1 MDVWS
6 VLSLVSQTATRYWS
20 VVEANVGPWP
30 IAFALVAIVLALG
43 LLLVALLPKRI
54 SPKAMFEDHQE
65 PFGPLEQLV
74 VPEKILLASAAPKN
88 WMAKAASEPRA
99 PELPGSRRDIIA
111 RMEANRGSRVIAII
125 HRDNMERKHLDVV
138 DLEDAL
144 TAIRK
149 VPKNKPLDV
158 IIHSPGG
165 HIRAGQQIARAIK
178 AHPAKT
184 TVFVPYYALGS
195 ATFMAYAADQIVMS
209 PHAALSPFDP
219 YVSKGTASSILN
231 GITDKPIS
239 KIEDETIICADIS
252 RKLLNE
258 ARRVSCELM
267 DDGEDYAGVC
277 RIADELVSGK
287 WSSDRAI
294 TPADAKDVGLKV
306 SSEMPPEV
314 YQLIRSCRKSRGR
327 EASVATAEVERSQF
341 GGKAESSP
349 VGIYDDVRQFHFE
362 RSSAAKALHEPK
374 QKLTWLAQSGTYV
387 PEGAADRAR
396 GIIKQIEQ
404 QRGSRV
410 ICIVHGR
417 NMEREAFNFED
428 LEDTLGA
435 LVSSDPSKPL
445 DIILHTQGGSSFTGR
460 QIARAVKSHRARKT
474 VFVPYYAMSAG
485 TRISLAADQ
494 IVMGPHATL
503 GPIDTQLYGWPAPS
517 ILRLLEL
524 KPADAISDE
533 FLILAEEARKIIIE
547 GRATACDLLQG
558 TYSNDG
564 SCAIADE
571 MMSGK
576 WTHGFG
582 ITAEIAQNLGL
593 NVSTD
598 LPDLFFDLIRCF
610 RHGEGEEPS
619 VICGER

>member
-1 MDVWS
+1 
-6 VLSLVSQTATRYWS
+6 
-20 VVEANVGPWP
+20 VEANVGPWP
-30 IAFALVAIVLALG
+30 IAFAIVAIVLALG

-54 SPKAMFEDHQE
+54 SHKSPFEDLQA

-74 VPEKILLASAAPKN
+74 VPQEQLLVAAAPRN

-99 PELPGSRRDIIA
+99 PEVPGSKRDIIA
-111 RMEANRGSRVIAII
+111 RMEAARGSRVIAVI

-149 VPKNKPLDV
+149 VPRNKPLDV

-195 ATFMAYAADQIVMS
+195 ATFIAYAADQIVMS

-267 DDGEDYAGVC
+267 DDGDDYAGVC

-294 TPADAKDVGLKV
+294 TPADAKEVGLKV

-314 YQLIRSCRKSRGR
+314 YQLIRSCRRSRGR
-327 EASVATAEVERSQF
+327 DASVATSEVERSRF
-341 GGKAESSP
+341 GAATLRGEKAESSP

-362 RSSAAKALHEPK
+362 RSSAAKAVPEPK

-387 PEGAADRAR
+387 PEGMADRAK

-410 ICIVHGR
+410 ICIIHGR

-435 LVSSDPSKPL
+435 LVSSDPTKPL

-517 ILRLLEL
+517 ILRLLEV